1 MTPELI
7 KFTDWTGFCRNQSSL
22 KFKHVHRILSVRID
36 PDTSLA
42 FKRAFNLF
50 GMRQGEFL

>member
-1 MTPELI
+1 
-7 KFTDWTGFCRNQSSL
+7 
-22 KFKHVHRILSVRID
+22 VRID